1 MASKVQA
8 YAQLADHAAH
18 QITGSYQEWT
28 AFLATAG
35 RLYKYPYPEQLLI
48 HAQRPNATAC
58 AEYDFWNQ
66 RMRRYVRRGATG
78 IAIIDNSG
86 NRPFLRYVFDV
97 SDTGGGEDTR
107 PRLWQYR
114 EEHQD
119 TVSAALEQ
127 RFDVSGSD
135 LTEQFEKIAAQ
146 LAGEYWND
154 HQQDILRIV
163 DGSFLEEY
171 DEFNIGAQFRNAAAV
186 SIAYTLMSRCGLEP
200 ENYFEHE
207 DFLSIFD
214 FNTPDTI
221 TELGTAVSQGSE
233 AVLRQ
238 IEVTIKK
245 YEREKAAE
253 RNAEHGEQSDLHPS
267 GGLPDPQSGPAGT
280 AGQGPGQVRENAAD
294 VSEGESSGPVQP
306 PDAGRDPV
314 QPPVGDRGRGEQPSG
329 TDDAPVGGGGG
340 GNGAVESQRSD
351 EMGGTDEL
359 LQGPGGGN
367 YLVGADLQL
376 SFMPPEIPSQ
386 REQMEA
392 IQEAESADAPS
403 AFSIPQAEIDRV
415 LRGYSGKLKIF
426 DLYHQNLPARSIVA
440 ALREEYGTSGGG
452 VVLSD
457 GSHVFLDYRPNTGME
472 FWRHAADKKFIV
484 KWPAVEK
491 RIRQLI
497 QEGSYLSTAEME
509 QYLSGHSETSPEQEA
524 EASGSA
530 PQGPAP
536 MPFGADFQAD
546 YDALKKVHPGDIV
559 LYQMGDF
566 YEIFGPDA
574 RATFVE
580 LDLMLTSRS
589 DPNLGRVVMCGFPVH
604 SLDKYVQKLRERHDV
619 TISSIG
625 ADGKRLTASYLSVEH
640 EARNAHEAE
649 TAVLEDSAPLHVSGD
664 TPPVPVPPST
674 REATQEEIDA
684 ALQNWN
690 RDISSK
696 RRVQQY
702 MKDHARDKDTAAWL
716 RAEYGGNSP
725 AFLISFSGLNQYY
738 YLPWPKV
745 QRRIAQLIRE
755 DRFFTQQELDNFEDI
770 DPAAIREQLESG
782 KPSAFVEQV
791 MADVGQIAASQDV
804 PAPEPAPTVREIYE
818 KYKPIVKN
826 LVLADAA
833 YQNACKNSD
842 RDTAIIEGD
851 AAVKRAALAVT
862 AAEFMRLYYDMPDFR
877 YRLHREIIDET
888 YPALSQPQQEQ
899 TAVPT
904 REDDEESPP
913 WGTEVGNHSP
923 WGKVQTS
930 NQFADGVYEISTAG
944 HGGIMIRETDAKN
957 LLSPET
963 VAVGGS
969 EYGWLYFEE
978 DEAAPVVIRELLD
991 RGIPATPPFVRCEY
1005 SETHAFFQENKI
1017 YSVAE
1022 FDRLMKRA
1030 DDEHTKGEAAAIKKY
1045 GTREKWYAANDPE
1058 LDRFIGYDKV
1068 SFCVILTDGMRIWER
1083 QDVGDGNGGLLDYLS
1098 KREKYRDIVPI
1109 LQEAAKREQ
1118 AETLPPDLSGQPVIR
1133 EGDTITIGSG
1143 DAAHEVDITVSDEDW
1158 QTIQEVIPGAAD
1170 QPSHD
1175 PLAPAYRPGDIVYL
1189 QNTAF
1194 EIEEIGIFDV
1204 QLRDPSLPI
1213 PLLRTEN
1220 KQNFERLLHLDPR
1233 NDPITSYLPADM
1245 SRVNDDF
1252 REVLTKHLL
1261 TGRDKGYISAWIRS
1275 GENNRGIAHRL
1286 SLAFASRAETVTLE
1300 TGDAADYFTSTISM
1314 EVEIQDKFGTKLAL
1328 SWEAVAPILRALWL
1342 QELDGFTHEPVQRES
1357 VELTGTL
1364 TYQVGDKVSFAYG
1377 DHDVS
1382 GTIEGIGDLDVIIHT
1397 GPYAWSHQTVS
1408 KDFFEDAVRHDER
1421 NAALFT
1427 PETPAAE
1434 VPPPPAPPQ
1443 AEQPEVPAPSPTA
1456 VPGPATFYPGDKN
1469 GLPYDVVVQT
1479 LHFDGPEHAQP
1490 EQAPALEQDAATENF
1505 HITDDNLGV
1514 GGPRVKY
1521 RMNVEAIRT
1530 LKQIEGDGRSATE
1543 AEQEILS
1550 RYVGWG
1556 GIPDAFDPDKAA
1568 WSAEYQELKSLL
1580 TDSEYKSARAST
1592 LNAHY
1597 TSPLVIKAIYETIEK
1612 MGFEKGNI
1620 LEPSC
1625 GVGNFFGLLPE
1636 SMAASRLYGVELD
1649 SITGRI
1655 AQQLYPKARIAVRG
1669 YEKTDFPDG
1678 FFDLAI
1684 GNVPFGNFPA
1694 VDQRYDREKFLI
1706 HDYFFAKTIDK
1717 VRAGGVIAFITSN
1730 GISGGTM
1737 DKKDDR
1743 ARRYMARRC
1752 DLLGAVRLPE
1762 GVFQANAGT
1771 DTSMSI
1777 LFLQKREIPLREDE
1791 PLPEWVEAE
1800 VIERHTYVGQDGQER
1815 PGFVSMNRYFQTHP
1829 EMVLGDLE
1837 ITSGPY
1843 GPQLECKPRKDEDFA
1858 QQLRTALS
1866 HIHGEIKRVE
1876 LSELDE
1882 EIKEDSLIP
1891 ADPTIKSYS
1900 FGVIDGEV
1908 YYRETSM
1915 MAKPDLSTAAKAR
1928 VKGMVELR
1936 DCVHRLIDLQM
1947 EDADELTVQ
1956 EERQTLNSLYDAFTK
1971 RHGLINSREN
1981 ALVFSADSS
1990 YYLLCS
1996 LEVLDNDG
2004 RLERKAD
2011 MFTKRTIKPHRA
2023 VTHVDT
2029 ASEALAVSI
2038 GEKARVDMPYMAQL
2052 TGKTE
2057 AELES
2062 ELSGV
2067 IFRDIQCQGDPSR
2080 KDWSLEDVDS
2090 FPLVAADEYLSGN
2103 VRHKLRA
2110 AKAMFDALPNGEKHR
2125 LRPNVEALE
2134 SAQPKDLTAS
2144 EIDLRL
2150 GATWLDKRYVQQFMY
2165 EQFKTPPV
2173 QKKKIFV
2180 NFSEY
2185 TGEWNITGKNTVS
2198 GYDVAAN
2205 TTYGT
2210 DRLNAYHI
2218 LEDTL
2223 NLRDVR
2229 VYDTV
2234 RDPDGKERRVLNRD
2248 ATTLAQQK
2256 QQAIK
2261 DAFRDW
2267 IWKDPQRRQA
2277 LVKQYNELFNSIR
2290 PREYDGRHIVFG
2302 GINPEIT
2309 LREHQL
2315 NAIAHVL
2322 YGNNTLLAHEVGAG
2336 KTFEMAAAAMESK
2349 RLGLCQKSLFAVPNH
2364 LIEQWASEFLRLYP
2378 TANILVASK
2387 KDFEGRNRKKFC
2399 SRIAT
2404 GNYDAIIMGHSQFE
2418 RLPVSYE
2425 RREQLLQDQIYEIEQ
2440 GIEELEDSGAERF
2453 SVKQLERTKRSLEA
2467 RLEKLNTTARKD
2479 NSVTFEQLGVDR
2491 LFIDEA
2497 HSYKNL
2503 FLYTKM
2509 RNVAG
2514 LSTSDAQKSSDM
2526 LLKCR
2531 YMDEITGGRGVVFA
2545 TGTPVSN
2552 SMTELFTMQR
2562 YLQQDLLEKGFTDSR
2577 GKHYSLTHFDS
2588 WASIFG
2594 ETVTKVELA
2603 PEGKYRPRTR
2613 FARFYN
2619 LPELMAMFRETAD
2632 IKTADQLHLPVP
2644 EVEFH
2649 TEKAL
2654 PSEEQKQLVR
2664 ELSDRAAAVHTGQVN
2679 PKIDNMLKITSDG
2692 RKLGLDQRLINPL
2705 FPDNPDSKL
2714 NMCVKNV
2721 FRIWED
2727 GQADKLTQLIFCDL
2741 STPKAAAAATR
2752 DRTAM
2757 AAGNKVA
2764 GGTELH
2770 ALGNLMEDI
2779 KPDAPFSVYE
2789 DIRDKLI
2796 AMGIPA
2802 REIAFI
2808 HDANTDAKKKELFA
2822 KVRSGRVRVLMGSTF
2837 KMGAGMN
2844 VQDRL
2849 IALHDLDC
2857 PWRPGD
2863 LEQRKGRIVRQG
2875 NRNPTV
2881 HIYRYV
2887 TEGTFDSYL
2896 WQTVENKQKF
2906 ISQIMTSKSPVRS
2919 CEDVDETAL
2928 SYAEIKALCA
2938 GNPLIKEKMDLDI
2951 DVARLRLLKSDHQ
2964 SNQYRMEDDLLKR
2977 FPEKIKENEGFI
2989 AGLEADMKTLAEHP
3003 HPMVPVTVEK
3013 PPQADGEQP
3022 ATDAPATPVAEAPAV
3037 EFKQGFAG
3045 MVIGD
3050 QTFTDK
3056 IEAGKALIAEIRKGV
3071 KPGEPVEVGTYRG
3084 FSMALSVED
3093 FGRTFVLTLKGQ
3105 MTHRAELG
3113 DDVLGNLLR
3122 IDHALNKMPDRV
3134 TALHSQLDNLHQ
3146 QMKEIQGEIG
3156 KPFPQETEL
3165 QQKSARLAEL
3175 NRQLGI
3181 NDEQAPVG
3189 EQLLEKDARPSVLEG
3204 LKRPVQP
3211 KQKTDK
3217 LKEHH
3222 QER

>member
-1 MASKVQA
+1 
-8 YAQLADHAAH
+8 
-18 QITGSYQEWT
+18 
-28 AFLATAG
+28 
-35 RLYKYPYPEQLLI
+35 
-48 HAQRPNATAC
+48 
-58 AEYDFWNQ
+58 
-66 RMRRYVRRGATG
+66 
-78 IAIIDNSG
+78 
-86 NRPFLRYVFDV
+86 
-97 SDTGGGEDTR
+97 
-107 PRLWQYR
+107 
-114 EEHQD
+114 
-119 TVSAALEQ
+119 
-127 RFDVSGSD
+127 
-135 LTEQFEKIAAQ
+135 
-146 LAGEYWND
+146 
-154 HQQDILRIV
+154 
-163 DGSFLEEY
+163 
-171 DEFNIGAQFRNAAAV
+171 
-186 SIAYTLMSRCGLEP
+186 
-200 ENYFEHE
+200 
-207 DFLSIFD
+207 
-214 FNTPDTI
+214 
-221 TELGTAVSQGSE
+221 
-233 AVLRQ
+233 
-238 IEVTIKK
+238 
-245 YEREKAAE
+245 
-253 RNAEHGEQSDLHPS
+253 
-267 GGLPDPQSGPAGT
+267 
-280 AGQGPGQVRENAAD
+280 
-294 VSEGESSGPVQP
+294 
-306 PDAGRDPV
+306 
-314 QPPVGDRGRGEQPSG
+314 
-329 TDDAPVGGGGG
+329 
-340 GNGAVESQRSD
+340 
-351 EMGGTDEL
+351 
-359 LQGPGGGN
+359 
-367 YLVGADLQL
+367 
-376 SFMPPEIPSQ
+376 
-386 REQMEA
+386 
-392 IQEAESADAPS
+392 
-403 AFSIPQAEIDRV
+403 
-415 LRGYSGKLKIF
+415 
-426 DLYHQNLPARSIVA
+426 
-440 ALREEYGTSGGG
+440 
-452 VVLSD
+452 
-457 GSHVFLDYRPNTGME
+457 
-472 FWRHAADKKFIV
+472 
-484 KWPAVEK
+484 
-491 RIRQLI
+491 
-497 QEGSYLSTAEME
+497 
-509 QYLSGHSETSPEQEA
+509 
-524 EASGSA
+524 
-530 PQGPAP
+530 
-536 MPFGADFQAD
+536 
-546 YDALKKVHPGDIV
+546 
-559 LYQMGDF
+559 
-566 YEIFGPDA
+566 
-574 RATFVE
+574 
-580 LDLMLTSRS
+580 
-589 DPNLGRVVMCGFPVH
+589 
-604 SLDKYVQKLRERHDV
+604 
-619 TISSIG
+619 
-625 ADGKRLTASYLSVEH
+625 
-640 EARNAHEAE
+640 
-649 TAVLEDSAPLHVSGD
+649 
-664 TPPVPVPPST
+664 
-674 REATQEEIDA
+674 
-684 ALQNWN
+684 
-690 RDISSK
+690 
-696 RRVQQY
+696 
-702 MKDHARDKDTAAWL
+702 
-716 RAEYGGNSP
+716 
-725 AFLISFSGLNQYY
+725 
-738 YLPWPKV
+738 
-745 QRRIAQLIRE
+745 
-755 DRFFTQQELDNFEDI
+755 
-770 DPAAIREQLESG
+770 
-782 KPSAFVEQV
+782 
-791 MADVGQIAASQDV
+791 
-804 PAPEPAPTVREIYE
+804 
-818 KYKPIVKN
+818 
-826 LVLADAA
+826 
-833 YQNACKNSD
+833 
-842 RDTAIIEGD
+842 
-851 AAVKRAALAVT
+851 
-862 AAEFMRLYYDMPDFR
+862 
-877 YRLHREIIDET
+877 
-888 YPALSQPQQEQ
+888 
-899 TAVPT
+899 
-904 REDDEESPP
+904 
-913 WGTEVGNHSP
+913 
-923 WGKVQTS
+923 
-930 NQFADGVYEISTAG
+930 
-944 HGGIMIRETDAKN
+944 
-957 LLSPET
+957 
-963 VAVGGS
+963 
-969 EYGWLYFEE
+969 
-978 DEAAPVVIRELLD
+978 
-991 RGIPATPPFVRCEY
+991 
-1005 SETHAFFQENKI
+1005 
-1017 YSVAE
+1017 
-1022 FDRLMKRA
+1022 
-1030 DDEHTKGEAAAIKKY
+1030 
-1045 GTREKWYAANDPE
+1045 
-1058 LDRFIGYDKV
+1058 
-1068 SFCVILTDGMRIWER
+1068 
-1083 QDVGDGNGGLLDYLS
+1083 
-1098 KREKYRDIVPI
+1098 
-1109 LQEAAKREQ
+1109 
-1118 AETLPPDLSGQPVIR
+1118 
-1133 EGDTITIGSG
+1133 
-1143 DAAHEVDITVSDEDW
+1143 
-1158 QTIQEVIPGAAD
+1158 
-1170 QPSHD
+1170 
-1175 PLAPAYRPGDIVYL
+1175 
-1189 QNTAF
+1189 
-1194 EIEEIGIFDV
+1194 
-1204 QLRDPSLPI
+1204 
-1213 PLLRTEN
+1213 
-1220 KQNFERLLHLDPR
+1220 
-1233 NDPITSYLPADM
+1233 
-1245 SRVNDDF
+1245 
-1252 REVLTKHLL
+1252 
-1261 TGRDKGYISAWIRS
+1261 
-1275 GENNRGIAHRL
+1275 
-1286 SLAFASRAETVTLE
+1286 
-1300 TGDAADYFTSTISM
+1300 
-1314 EVEIQDKFGTKLAL
+1314 
-1328 SWEAVAPILRALWL
+1328 
-1342 QELDGFTHEPVQRES
+1342 
-1357 VELTGTL
+1357 
-1364 TYQVGDKVSFAYG
+1364 
-1377 DHDVS
+1377 
-1382 GTIEGIGDLDVIIHT
+1382 
-1397 GPYAWSHQTVS
+1397 
-1408 KDFFEDAVRHDER
+1408 
-1421 NAALFT
+1421 
-1427 PETPAAE
+1427 
-1434 VPPPPAPPQ
+1434 
-1443 AEQPEVPAPSPTA
+1443 
-1456 VPGPATFYPGDKN
+1456 
-1469 GLPYDVVVQT
+1469 
-1479 LHFDGPEHAQP
+1479 
-1490 EQAPALEQDAATENF
+1490 
-1505 HITDDNLGV
+1505 
-1514 GGPRVKY
+1514 
-1521 RMNVEAIRT
+1521 
-1530 LKQIEGDGRSATE
+1530 
-1543 AEQEILS
+1543 
-1550 RYVGWG
+1550 
-1556 GIPDAFDPDKAA
+1556 
-1568 WSAEYQELKSLL
+1568 
-1580 TDSEYKSARAST
+1580 
-1592 LNAHY
+1592 
-1597 TSPLVIKAIYETIEK
+1597 
-1612 MGFEKGNI
+1612 MGFKKGNI

-1655 AQQLYPKARIAVRG
+1655 AQQLYPKARITVRG
-1669 YEKTDFPDG
+1669 YEKTDFPDS
-1678 FFDLAI
+1678 FFDIAI
-1684 GNVPFGNFPA
+1684 GNVPFGNYPV
-1694 VDQRYDREKFLI
+1694 VDQRYDRERFLI

-1752 DLLGAVRLPE
+1752 DLLGAVRLPD

-1771 DTSMSI
+1771 ETSMSI
-1777 LFLQKREIPLREDE
+1777 MFLQKREIPLRENE

-1800 VIERHTYVGQDGQER
+1800 VIERHTYIGQDGEER

-1843 GPQLECKPRKDEDFA
+1843 GPQLACKPRKDQDFA
-1858 QQLRTALS
+1858 QQLRAALS

-1882 EIKEDSLIP
+1882 EMDTDSLIP
-1891 ADPTIKSYS
+1891 ADPGIERYS
-1900 FGVIDGEV
+1900 FGIIDGEV

-1915 MAKPDLSTAAKAR
+1915 MAKPDLSATAKAR

-1936 DCVHRLIDLQM
+1936 DCVHRLINLQM
-1947 EDADELTVQ
+1947 EDADEISVQ
-1956 EERQTLNSLYDAFTK
+1956 KERQALNSLYDTFTK
-1971 RHGLINSREN
+1971 KYGLLNSREN
-1981 ALVFSADSS
+1981 ALAFSADSS

-2052 TGKTE
+2052 SGKTE
-2057 AELES
+2057 AELET

-2067 IFRDIQCQGDPSR
+2067 IFRDVQCEGDPSR
-2080 KDWSLEDVDS
+2080 KDWTAAALDS

-2103 VRHKLRA
+2103 VRQKLRA
-2110 AKAMFDALPNGEKHR
+2110 AKAMYDALPDGEKYR

-2134 SAQPKDLTAS
+2134 TAQPKDLTAS

-2165 EQFKTPPV
+2165 ELFKTPPV
-2173 QKKKIFV
+2173 QKEKIHV

-2229 VYDTV
+2229 IYDTIK
-2234 RDPDGKERRVLNRD
+2234 DPDGKERRVLNHN

-2267 IWKDPQRRQA
+2267 IWKDPQRRQT
-2277 LVKQYNELFNSIR
+2277 LEKQYNELFNSIR

-2336 KTFEMAAAAMESK
+2336 KTFEMTAAAMESK

-2425 RREQLLQDQIYEIEQ
+2425 RREQLLQDQILEIEQ

-2467 RLEKLNTTARKD
+2467 RLEKLNNTSRKD
-2479 NSVTFEQLGVDR
+2479 SSVTFEQLGVDR

-2514 LSTSDAQKSSDM
+2514 LSTTDAQKSSDM

-2644 EVEFH
+2644 EVEYH

-2705 FPDNPDSKL
+2705 FPDNPASKV
-2714 NMCVKNV
+2714 NMCVENV

-2741 STPKAAAAATR
+2741 STPKAAAAAKR
-2752 DRTAM
+2752 DKTAM

-2764 GGTELH
+2764 GGTDLH
-2770 ALGNLMEDI
+2770 ALGNLLEDI

-2789 DIRDKLI
+2789 DIRSKLI
-2796 AMGIPA
+2796 AMGIPE

-2875 NRNPTV
+2875 NKNPTV

-2964 SNQYRMEDDLLKR
+2964 SHQYRMEDDLLKR

-2989 AGLEADMKTLAEHP
+2989 AGLEADMKTLTEHP
-3003 HPMVPVTVEK
+3003 HPMVPVKPTA
-3013 PPQADGEQP
+3013 PPQAEGEQP
-3022 ATDAPATPVAEAPAV
+3022 DAPAADTPAAPAAETAAV
-3037 EFKQGFAG
+3037 EVKQGFAG
-3045 MVIGD
+3045 MKIGD

-3056 IEAGKALIAEIRKGV
+3056 IEAGKALIAEIRKGI
-3071 KPGEPVEVGTYRG
+3071 KPGEPAEIGTYRG
-3084 FSMALSVED
+3084 FSMALSVEN
-3093 FGRTFVLTLKGQ
+3093 FGTTFVLTLKGQ

-3122 IDHALNKMPDRV
+3122 IDHALNKMPERV
-3134 TALHSQLDNLHQ
+3134 MVLRSQLDNLHQ

-3156 KPFPQETEL
+3156 KPFPQEAEL

-3175 NRQLGI
+3175 NAQLGI
-3181 NDEQAPVG
+3181 EDGPAPAG
-3189 EQLLEKDARPSVLEG
+3189 EQRLAKDARPSVLEG
-3204 LKRPVQP
+3204 LKRPVPP

-3217 LKEHH
+3217 PKDHR

>member
-1 MASKVQA
+1 
-8 YAQLADHAAH
+8 
-18 QITGSYQEWT
+18 
-28 AFLATAG
+28 
-35 RLYKYPYPEQLLI
+35 
-48 HAQRPNATAC
+48 
-58 AEYDFWNQ
+58 
-66 RMRRYVRRGATG
+66 
-78 IAIIDNSG
+78 
-86 NRPFLRYVFDV
+86 
-97 SDTGGGEDTR
+97 
-107 PRLWQYR
+107 
-114 EEHQD
+114 
-119 TVSAALEQ
+119 
-127 RFDVSGSD
+127 
-135 LTEQFEKIAAQ
+135 
-146 LAGEYWND
+146 
-154 HQQDILRIV
+154 
-163 DGSFLEEY
+163 
-171 DEFNIGAQFRNAAAV
+171 
-186 SIAYTLMSRCGLEP
+186 
-200 ENYFEHE
+200 
-207 DFLSIFD
+207 
-214 FNTPDTI
+214 
-221 TELGTAVSQGSE
+221 
-233 AVLRQ
+233 
-238 IEVTIKK
+238 
-245 YEREKAAE
+245 
-253 RNAEHGEQSDLHPS
+253 
-267 GGLPDPQSGPAGT
+267 
-280 AGQGPGQVRENAAD
+280 
-294 VSEGESSGPVQP
+294 
-306 PDAGRDPV
+306 
-314 QPPVGDRGRGEQPSG
+314 
-329 TDDAPVGGGGG
+329 
-340 GNGAVESQRSD
+340 
-351 EMGGTDEL
+351 
-359 LQGPGGGN
+359 
-367 YLVGADLQL
+367 
-376 SFMPPEIPSQ
+376 MPPEIPSQ
-386 REQMEA
+386 REQMET
-392 IQEAESADAPS
+392 IREAESADAPS
-403 AFSIPQAEIDRV
+403 AFSVSQAEVDRA
-415 LRGYSGKLKIF
+415 LRGYGGKLKIF
-426 DLYHQNLPARSIVA
+426 GLYHQNLPAKSIVA
-440 ALREEYGTSGGG
+440 ALRKEYGTSGGSYI
-452 VVLSD
+452 LSD
-457 GSHVFLDYRPNTGME
+457 GSHIFLDYRPNTGME
-472 FWRHAADKKFIV
+472 FWNDPSDKKFIV
-484 KWPAVEK
+484 KWAAVEK

-497 QEGSYLSTAEME
+497 QEGSYLTPEELEKYQSDHLEQPPALEITQADIDAQLRFEAPLHFQNLRIYEIYQQNLSVEDTVDAVSAAFGRVAAGHKLPDGTQGWVDYRPDVGITIQKNGEDKETAE
-509 QYLSGHSETSPEQEA
+509 
-524 EASGSA
+524 
-530 PQGPAP
+530 
-536 MPFGADFQAD
+536 
-546 YDALKKVHPGDIV
+546 
-559 LYQMGDF
+559 
-566 YEIFGPDA
+566 
-574 RATFVE
+574 
-580 LDLMLTSRS
+580 
-589 DPNLGRVVMCGFPVH
+589 
-604 SLDKYVQKLRERHDV
+604 V
-619 TISSIG
+619 TISWSD
-625 ADGKRLTASYLSVEH
+625 AEKRLRQLIEEGRYLTPEELEQYRQTHPEQTQTAS
-640 EARNAHEAE
+640 
-649 TAVLEDSAPLHVSGD
+649 APEMERPTHIPGA
-664 TPPVPVPPST
+664 TPPIPATIPP
-674 REATQEEIDA
+674 REITQADIDA
-684 ALQNWN
+684 ALQEWN
-690 RDISSK
+690 GDIASK

-702 MKDHARDKDTAAWL
+702 MTGHARDRDTAEWL
-716 RAEYGGNSP
+716 KNEYGDSLP
-725 AFLISFSGLNQYY
+725 AFPVTVEGAATD
-738 YLPWPKV
+738 LPWTKA
-745 QRRIAQLIRE
+745 QRCLARLVKE
-755 DRFFTQQELDNFEDI
+755 DRFFTEKELDNFEDI
-770 DPAAIREQLESG
+770 DAAIREHLEQDG
-782 KPSAFVEQV
+782 PSEFVEQV
-791 MADVGQIAASQDV
+791 MADVERLAGQDSST
-804 PAPEPAPTVREIYE
+804 APTIRETYDR
-818 KYKPIVKN
+818 YKPIIRD
-826 LVLADAA
+826 LVLEDVA

-842 RDTAIIEGD
+842 RENAIIEGD
-851 AAVKRAALAVT
+851 AAVKRAALAIT
-862 AAEFMRLYYDMPDFR
+862 EAEFMRLYHDMPDFR
-877 YRLHREIIDET
+877 YRLHREIVDET
-888 YPALSQPQQEQ
+888 YATLTQLQQEQ
-899 TAVPT
+899 QTAPPHAMPDT
-904 REDDEESPP
+904 TEYEEETPP
-913 WGTEVGNHSP
+913 WGTEIGDHSP
-923 WGKVQTS
+923 WGKVQMS
-930 NQFADGVYEISTAG
+930 GQFADGVYEVSTAG
-944 HGGIMIRETDAKN
+944 HGGIMIRETDAKK

-963 VAVGGS
+963 LAVGAT
-969 EYGWLYFEE
+969 EYGWCYYEE

-991 RGIPATPPFVRCEY
+991 RSIPAVPPYVCCEF
-1005 SETHAFFQENKI
+1005 SETGVFEADKI
-1017 YSVAE
+1017 YSVHE
-1022 FDRLMKRA
+1022 FDRLMKQA
-1030 DDEHTKGEAAAIKKY
+1030 DDKRVAGKKAAIKKY
-1045 GTREKWYAANDPE
+1045 GTEQKWIESKDPE
-1058 LDRFIGYDKV
+1058 FDEFFGYDKV
-1068 SFCVILTDGMRIWER
+1068 SFVIVLPDGVRVWGR
-1083 QDVGDGNGGLLDYLS
+1083 QDVGDGYGGLLDYL
-1098 KREKYRDIVPI
+1098 RQNEKYRDIVPI
-1109 LQEAAKREQ
+1109 LQQAAEREQ
-1118 AETLPPDLSGQPVIR
+1118 TAALPPDLSDRPVTR

-1143 DAAHEVDITVSDEDW
+1143 DAAHEVDITVSDENR
-1158 QTIQEVIPGAAD
+1158 QTIQEVIGAAD
-1170 QPSHD
+1170 QPPHD
-1175 PLAPAYRPGDIVYL
+1175 PFAPPYRPGDMVYL
-1189 QNTAF
+1189 NNTAF
-1194 EIEEIGIFDV
+1194 EITGIGLLDV
-1204 QLRDPSLPI
+1204 ELRDPALPI
-1213 PLLRTEN
+1213 PLFRTES
-1220 KQNFERLLHLDPR
+1220 KENFERLLHQDTR
-1233 NDPITSYLPADM
+1233 NGRITSYLPADM

-1252 REVLTKHLL
+1252 REVLTSHLM
-1261 TGRDKGYISAWIRS
+1261 TERDKGYISGWLRS
-1275 GENNRGIAHRL
+1275 GENNRGIAQRL

-1300 TGDAADYFTSTISM
+1300 TGDIADYFTSTVSM
-1314 EVEIQDKFGTKLAL
+1314 AVEIQDKFGTKLSL

-1342 QELDGFTHEPVQRES
+1342 QELDGFSHESVQRES
-1357 VELTGTL
+1357 VELAGQL
-1364 TYQVGDKVSFAYG
+1364 TYREGDKVAFGYG
-1377 DHDVS
+1377 DHDIA
-1382 GTIEGIGDLDVIIHT
+1382 GTIEYIGDLDVRIHT
-1397 GPYAWSHQTVS
+1397 GPYAWSHETVS
-1408 KDFFEDAVRHDER
+1408 RDFFEDALRHDER

-1427 PETPAAE
+1427 PEVPAQ
-1434 VPPPPAPPQ
+1434 PAPPQ
-1443 AEQPEVPAPSPTA
+1443 EEQPEAPPPAGGTTA
-1456 VPGPATFYPGDKN
+1456 TPGTTTLYPGDKN

-1479 LHFDGPEHAQP
+1479 LRFDEPEHAQP
-1490 EQAPALEQDAATENF
+1490 EQAPVMEQDVAAGNF
-1505 HITDDNLGV
+1505 RITDDNLGV
-1514 GGPRVKY
+1514 GGPKVKY
-1521 RMNVEAIRT
+1521 RRNVEAIRT
-1530 LKQIEGDGRSATE
+1530 LQQIEAEGRSATE
-1543 AEQEILS
+1543 AEQEVLS

-1556 GIPDAFDPDKAA
+1556 GIPDAFDPDKAE

-1597 TSPLVIKAIYETIEK
+1597 SSPLVIKAIYEAIGN

-1625 GVGNFFGLLPE
+1625 GVGNFFGLLPK
-1636 SMAASRLYGVELD
+1636 SMAASKLYGVELD

-1655 AQQLYPKARIAVRG
+1655 AQQLYPKARITVRG
-1669 YEKTDFPDG
+1669 YEKTDFPDS

-1684 GNVPFGNFPA
+1684 GNVPFGNYPV
-1694 VDQRYDREKFLI
+1694 VDQRYDRERFLI

-1752 DLLGAVRLPE
+1752 DLLGAVRLPD

-1777 LFLQKREIPLREDE
+1777 MFLQKREIPLRENE

-1800 VIERHTYVGQDGQER
+1800 VIERHTYVGQDGEER

-1843 GPQLECKPRKDEDFA
+1843 GPQLACKPRKDEDFA

-1882 EIKEDSLIP
+1882 EIKTDALIP
-1891 ADPTIKSYS
+1891 ADPNIEKYS
-1900 FGVIDGEV
+1900 FGVVDGEL

-1915 MAKPDLSTAAKAR
+1915 MAKPNLSATARGR
-1928 VKGMVELR
+1928 VMGMVELR

-1947 EDADELTVQ
+1947 EDADENSVQ
-1956 EERQTLNSLYDAFTK
+1956 KERQTLNSLYDAISK
-1971 RHGLINSREN
+1971 KYGLINNREN
-1981 ALVFSADSS
+1981 ALAFSADSS
-1990 YYLLCS
+1990 YFLLCS
-1996 LEVLDNDG
+1996 LEMLDNDG

-2038 GEKARVDMPYMAQL
+2038 GEKAGVDMSYMAQL
-2052 TGKTE
+2052 SGKTE

-2080 KDWSLEDVDS
+2080 RDWSLEDVDS

-2103 VRHKLRA
+2103 VRQKLRA
-2110 AKAMFDALPNGEKHR
+2110 ARAMLDALPEGEKHR

-2150 GATWLDKRYVQQFMY
+2150 GATWLDKCYVQQFMY
-2165 EQFKTPPV
+2165 ELFKTPPV
-2173 QKKKIFV
+2173 QKGKIHV

-2185 TGEWNITGKNTVS
+2185 TGEWNITGKNTVT

-2229 VYDTV
+2229 IYDTIK
-2234 RDPDGKERRVLNRD
+2234 DPDGKERRVLNHN

-2267 IWKDPQRRQA
+2267 IWKDPQRRQT
-2277 LVKQYNELFNSIR
+2277 LEKQYNELFNSIR
-2290 PREYDGRHIVFG
+2290 PREYDGRYIVFG

-2322 YGNNTLLAHEVGAG
+2322 YGGNTLLAHEVGAG
-2336 KTFEMAAAAMESK
+2336 KTFEMVAAAMESK

-2425 RREQLLQDQIYEIEQ
+2425 RREQLLQDQILEIEQ

-2467 RLEKLNTTARKD
+2467 RLEKLNNTGRKD
-2479 NSVTFEQLGVDR
+2479 SSVTFEQLGVDR

-2514 LSTSDAQKSSDM
+2514 LSTTDAQKSSDM

-2562 YLQQDLLEKGFTDSR
+2562 YLQQDLLDKGFTDSR

-2644 EVEFH
+2644 EVEYH

-2705 FPDNPDSKL
+2705 FPDNPGSKV
-2714 NMCVKNV
+2714 NMCVENV
-2721 FRIWED
+2721 FRIWEN

-2741 STPKAAAAATR
+2741 STPKAAAAAAAKR
-2752 DRTAM
+2752 DKTAM

-2764 GGTELH
+2764 GGTDLH
-2770 ALGNLMEDI
+2770 ALGNLLEDI

-2789 DIRDKLI
+2789 DIRSKLI
-2796 AMGIPA
+2796 AMGIPE

-2875 NRNPTV
+2875 NKNPTV

-2906 ISQIMTSKSPVRS
+2906 ISQIMTLKSPVRS

-2964 SNQYRMEDDLLKR
+2964 SHQYRMEDDLLKR
-2977 FPEKIKENEGFI
+2977 FPKKIKENEGFI

-3003 HPMVPVTVEK
+3003 HPMVPVK
-3013 PPQADGEQP
+3013 PAAPPQADGEQP
-3022 ATDAPATPVAEAPAV
+3022 DAPAADAPSAPAAETAAV
-3037 EFKQGFAG
+3037 EVKQGFAG

-3056 IEAGKALIAEIRKGV
+3056 IEAGKALIAEIRKGI
-3071 KPGEPVEVGTYRG
+3071 KPGEPVEIGTYRG

-3093 FGRTFVLTLKGQ
+3093 FGRTIILTLKGQ
-3105 MTHRAELG
+3105 MSHRAELG

-3156 KPFPQETEL
+3156 KPFPQEAEL
-3165 QQKSARLAEL
+3165 QQKSERLAEL
-3175 NRQLGI
+3175 NAQLGI
-3181 NDEQAPVG
+3181 EDGPAPVG
-3189 EQLLEKDARPSVLEG
+3189 ERLLAKDARPSVLEG
-3204 LKRPVQP
+3204 LKRPVPP

-3217 LKEHH
+3217 PKDYR